1 MKTRKTLFLLSAI
14 ALSIRVL
21 WGIIRLTPWM
31 QQWYL
36 NHIWG
41 HPIRV
46 EIFWL
51 PYTWLLLGGILLAA
65 AAFLVRGDA
74 PQPVPKL
81 HRFSTYALA
90 VLSLVTLIAA
100 LVHSVRYYGVLCAW
114 APDWLNMLLL
124 IAGCA
129 WVWMLAVHPCT
140 GNVSKGLRIAIWCSI
155 GLILLLLLLQLI
167 SGISYIVVGHIQFF
181 HSHAIGHLL
190 RYLIPAVLLCYY
202 SMELMKHNNRQ
213 SELITFAILLAGLTT
228 CFSSCGKFRSNTNC
242 ATSTQDDSTWAQEL
256 SQSNLF
262 ANDTNY
268 ISVIRSRPASCY
280 SSSPR
285 V

>member
-14 ALSIRVL
+14 ALSIHLL

-51 PYTWLLLGGILLAA
+51 PYTWLLFGGILLAA
-65 AAFLVRGDA
+65 AAFLVRVDN
-74 PQPVPKL
+74 PQPVPKW
-81 HRFSTYALA
+81 HKFSTYALA

-100 LVHSVRYYGVLCAW
+100 LVHSAVMHCGIIEAW

-129 WVWMLAVHPCT
+129 WQWMLAVHPCAY
-140 GNVSKGLRIAIWCSI
+140 NVSKGLRIAIWCSI
-155 GLILLLLLLQLI
+155 GLILLLLFLQLI
-167 SGISYIVVGHIQFF
+167 SGLSYLIVGHIQLF
-181 HSHAIGHLL
+181 HTYAFGLLL
-190 RYLIPAVLLCYY
+190 RYLIPTALLCYY
-202 SMELMKHNNRQ
+202 SVE
-213 SELITFAILLAGLTT
+213 
-228 CFSSCGKFRSNTNC
+228 
-242 ATSTQDDSTWAQEL
+242 
-256 SQSNLF
+256 
-262 ANDTNY
+262 
-268 ISVIRSRPASCY
+268 
-280 SSSPR
+280 
-285 V
+285 